1 VRRAAV
7 VILAVVRTAAADDG
21 IRVHVE
27 REEVHEPYL
36 QLDPI
41 LRSNF
46 EGLTVQSERHET
58 DVSIGDTHMI
68 LEGIAA
74 TNTDDPGTGQVIEDV
89 ESRSWRA
96 GVRFSRKIGPFD
108 FDAWGSVAN
117 VQTRYGRGT
126 YRDVGVSLAK
136 RFSLSKWMKAWI
148 ALSLNSRKWLDDKPP
163 DGEADGTTLMLS
175 VGTTFR

>member
-1 VRRAAV
+1 MRRAAV
-7 VILAVVRTAAADDG
+7 VILAVARTAAADDG

-36 QLDPI
+36 TLDPV

-46 EGLTVQSERHET
+46 EGLTVHSERHET
-58 DVSIGDTHMI
+58 DVSIGDTHVI

-74 TNTDDPGTGQVIEDV
+74 ANTDDPGRGHVIEDV

-96 GVRFSRKIGPFD
+96 GVRFSRKVGPFD
-108 FDAWGSVAN
+108 FEAWGAVEN

-126 YRDVGVSLAK
+126 YRDVGVALVK
-136 RFSLSKWMKAWI
+136 RFALSRWMKAWVS
-148 ALSLNSRKWLDDKPP
+148 LSLNNRKWLDDKPP
-163 DGEADGTTLMLS
+163 DGEANGTTFMLS
-175 VGTTFR
+175 LGTTFR